1 MRGLRGPCVRAC
13 FAELDVK
20 AELPRGP
27 FAARDFG
34 ISGKQILRMQA
45 LGLVKRIRSGTGA
58 TPREGHAPQLPEVVG
73 GQLSADWV
81 SLLMGFPVDWTII
94 GDQDGKTEPQDSQQ
108 VKKTE

>member
-45 LGLVKRIRSGTGA
+45 LGLVKRIRGG
-58 TPREGHAPQLPEVVG
+58 RVG
-73 GQLSADWV
+73 GERAWQATEDYWRM
-81 SLLMGFPVDWTII
+81 MGWC
-94 GDQDGKTEPQDSQQ
+94 
-108 VKKTE
+108 